1 MLRWRPL
8 VWTGVISYSL
18 YLWQEPMLRLLD
30 SAGLLPAPGHSLTF
44 PVAGVVLTAVSL
56 LVAWISYWLIE
67 QTGLK
72 ILAAFDREGRKR
84 DYYAES

>member
-1 MLRWRPL
+1 
-8 VWTGVISYSL
+8 
-18 YLWQEPMLRLLD
+18 
-30 SAGLLPAPGHSLTF
+30 
-44 PVAGVVLTAVSL
+44 VLTAVSL